1 MRKKCRAVEMS
12 RKWDVAQ
19 MRCRALEMSRNWE
32 VTQLKRR
39 ARKKSC
45 KCQEKSRANVISP
58 PKDILPMARP
68 MVLWRNEVLA

>member
-1 MRKKCRAVEMS
+1 MGCRADVMS
-12 RKWDVAQ
+12 RKQVAAQ
-19 MRCRALEMSRNWE
+19 MGRRAVEMSRNWE